1 MANTDLTILRK
12 ELNKAKEWETLMR
25 AKHAMAAASVERLR
39 SMIEELERG
48 LPEEAPEVSPAVTH
62 ALRFTT
68 TDKQPIY
75 DQAADILAFLV
86 ARKDIKQGDALPLG
100 ATLPLRTTLL
110 QNGKPAEVGE
120 ISSTSFWM
128 KVGNYN
134 AALGK
139 AGLTGGRSEAKN
151 ITKTIKFLVE
161 SNPTDEQL
169 EEAYRYYSAK
179 ETREMA

>member
-12 ELNKAKEWETLMR
+12 ELSKATEWETTTR
-25 AKHAMAAASVERLR
+25 IKHALALATVERLR
-39 SMIEELERG
+39 SMIEELEAS
-48 LPEEAPEVSPAVTH
+48 APAPAPTPTVTKP
-62 ALRFTT
+62 LRFTT

-75 DQAADILAFLV
+75 DQAADILAFLA
-86 ARKDIKQGDALPLG
+86 ARKDLKQGDPLPLG
-100 ATLPLRTTLL
+100 ATLPLRTTHLFD
-110 QNGKPAEVGE
+110 GVGE
-120 ISSTSFWM
+120 IPATSFWM

-139 AGLTGGRSEAKN
+139 AGLMGGRTDAKT

-161 SNPTDEQL
+161 TNPTDEQL

-179 ETREMA
+179 ERREMA

>member
-48 LPEEAPEVSPAVTH
+48 LPEEVSPAVTQ

-68 TDKQPIY
+68 TDRQPIY
-75 DQAADILAFLV
+75 DQAADILAYMV
-86 ARKDIKQGDALPLG
+86 SRKDIKQGDALPLG

-110 QNGKPAEVGE
+110 QNGKPAEIGE
-120 ISSTSFWM
+120 ISSASFWM

-139 AGLTGGRSEAKN
+139 AGLVGGRTDAKS

-161 SNPTDEQL
+161 TNPTDEQL